1 MNYSYLKVSH
11 FRLFIFQRILL
22 ILGNVAIALSL
33 SVYTLTV
40 TNSILEFALM
50 LILSAV
56 PHVVIGPFLNCY
68 FERVNRKAVLVFFDL
83 VRTVY
88 LIVLAFLITREELSL
103 LDTKIAILFFSF
115 CSAILRTSTS
125 TVLSKVLKK
134 EHRAGGTGL
143 VNRIETATNI
153 FAPVITAII
162 YEKLGLMIVFFV
174 GAGTFLSLAGID
186 FFLKFKKSVPKQN
199 VKIIHSV
206 ATNFNVLK
214 TSKIHLLLFSNVAL
228 SQFLIKPFLS
238 IGVTF
243 ILFKLFLLPESTYGI
258 AKAVA
263 GVGSVI
269 SLFMIG
275 YLSKKNEI
283 LWNITLSAYASILS
297 VGLYLLLW
305 LKDLQTLFAHLTFA
319 AVTFF
324 VLTRLLV
331 AIPTGINGILYV
343 NYCEESLPTELLK
356 KFHSHRR
363 TLLKLVRIAGLYIYG
378 QLFAKDYLLYPFGL
392 LAVALVLK
400 AVIHFPVL
408 KQVVRKAPGEL
419 MTRTT

>member
-11 FRLFIFQRILL
+11 FRLFVFQRIFL
-22 ILGNVAIALSL
+22 ILGNVAITLSL
-33 SVYTLTV
+33 SVYALTA
-40 TNSILEFALM
+40 TDSILEFAFM

-68 FERVNRKAVLVFFDL
+68 FERLNKKALLVLFDL
-83 VRTVY
+83 IRTLY
-88 LIVLAFLITREELSL
+88 LIVLALLITRANLSL
-103 LDTKIAILFFSF
+103 LDIKIAILFFSL

-134 EHRAGGTGL
+134 EHRVGGTEL
-143 VNRIETATNI
+143 VNRIETAANI
-153 FAPVITAII
+153 FAPIIAAII
-162 YEKLGLMIVFFV
+162 YGKFGLRIVFFV

-199 VKIIHSV
+199 EKIMHSI

-214 TSKIHLLLFSNVAL
+214 TSKVHLLLFGNVTL

-243 ILFKLFLLPESTYGI
+243 ILFKLFLLPESTYGV

-275 YLSKKNEI
+275 YLSKKYDI
-283 LWNITLSAYASILS
+283 LWNVTLSAYASILS

-331 AIPTGINGILYV
+331 AIPMGINGIFYI

-363 TLLKLVRIAGLYIYG
+363 TILKLARIAGLYIYG
-378 QLFAKDYLLYPFGL
+378 HLFAKDYLLYPFGL
-392 LAVALVLK
+392 LAAALVLK
-400 AVIHFPVL
+400 AAIHFPVL
-408 KQVVRKAPGEL
+408 KQLGKVKNN
-419 MTRTT
+419 